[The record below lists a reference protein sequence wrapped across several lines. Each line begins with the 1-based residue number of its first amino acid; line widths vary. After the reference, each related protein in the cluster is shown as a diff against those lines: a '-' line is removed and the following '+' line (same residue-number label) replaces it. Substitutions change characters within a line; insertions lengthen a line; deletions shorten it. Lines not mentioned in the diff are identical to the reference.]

1 MPNPVATGAT
11 ESTVSNWAAP
21 VVGGIVNAAVDVA
34 GNPYQVYGGQTVAG
48 PSDLQNK
55 AFSGIQNLTRPNTS
69 QANAATNLQN
79 TYQSATTQPAYSGT
93 TFTSN
98 TSGINDQFGS
108 GNLTNYMNPYLQNI
122 LNPQLEEARRQSQIT
137 QNQNNA
143 QMTQAG
149 AFGGGRQAILNAET
163 QRNLGT
169 NLANITGKGYE
180 NAYTQA
186 LGQYNA
192 DQNRLLDA
200 LKSKEQSG
208 QFGAQQGLNYLKEA
222 ADLAQ
227 NQGTFGNQLA
237 DRNLAV
243 NLRQADLGN
252 IQRDIEQQGLTSD
265 YNMFKEQ
272 RDYPKNQIDWLNSV
286 IKQYPMTTTNTYG
299 EPTSAANSIL
309 GGALSGVGILGLA
322 SDAVKKLGGG

>member
-11 ESTVSNWAAP
+11 EETVSNYAAP
-21 VVGGIVNAAVDVA
+21 VVGGIINAAVDYA
-34 GNPYQVYGGQTVAG
+34 ANPYQVYGGQTVAG
-48 PSDLQNK
+48 PSNLQNQ
-55 AFSGIQNLTRPNTS
+55 AFSGIQNLTLPNTS

-122 LNPQLEEARRQSQIT
+122 LNPQLEEARRQAQIT

-169 NLANITGKGYE
+169 NLANITGKGYDT
-180 NAYTQA
+180 AYTQA
-186 LGQYNA
+186 LGQYNT
-192 DQNRLLDA
+192 DQDRLLKA
-200 LKSKEQSG
+200 LGAKEQSG

-227 NQGTFGNQLA
+227 SQGQFGNQQA
-237 DRNLAV
+237 DKDLAV
-243 NLRQADLGN
+243 NLRQADLGS

-272 RDYPKNQIDWLNSV
+272 RDYPKNQIEFLNS
-286 IKQYPMTTTNTYG
+286 IMKTYPMKTTNTYG
-299 EPTSAANSIL
+299 EPTSAANSVV
-309 GGALSGVGILGLA
+309 GGILSGLSVADRIKRL
-322 SDAVKKLGGG
+322 SGG